1 MQRKLT
7 LSIKILAI
15 FIILSNAV
23 ILLSPV
29 RAMLQRMENIAH
41 FSLFKSLIISPL
53 GVYQDL
59 VFMPPLYATSFA
71 VIGIILGVFL
81 FLLNNI
87 ARKVFIIWQFFIII
101 FGSIVMLL
109 FFLISQHTWMYWIL
123 DTFVRICLFPLCYSV
138 FFRLVAIKK
147 QFNPSQKS
155 LGVTRGMN
163 PALDTRAG

>member
-15 FIILSNAV
+15 FIILSNAI
-23 ILLSPV
+23 ILLYPV
-29 RAMLQRMENIAH
+29 RAVLQHMENIAD

-71 VIGIILGVFL
+71 VIGIMLGVSL
-81 FLLNNI
+81 FFLNNI
-87 ARKVFIIWQFFIII
+87 ARKLFVIWQFFIII

-109 FFLISQHTWMYWIL
+109 FFLISQHIRMYWIL
-123 DTFVRICLFPLCYSV
+123 DTFLRICLFPLCYLV
-138 FFRLVAIKK
+138 FFRLAAVKR

-155 LGVTRGMN
+155 FSVTRGTN
-163 PALDTRAG
+163 VY